1 MNLIETI
8 AEQIHSDDM
17 GTDKQSA
24 RLKTLYREVSPDAQ
38 AGIDAAFIC
47 VCGWS
52 LATLI
57 TMADEGSK

>member
-8 AEQIHSDDM
+8 TEQIHNDDAN
-17 GTDKQSA
+17 TDKQSEL
-24 RLKTLYREVSPDAQ
+24 LKTLYREVSTDAQ

-47 VCGWS
+47 LCGWS

-57 TMADEGSK
+57 TMADIA